1 MDVKRAVC
9 EFVSQGRDLFHLLRS
24 DGIELS
30 ESELVMLSVQLHILG
45 NEVGIIRGLQKYHP
59 KASPQSHDQK
69 DGIQVKK
76 PS

>member
-1 MDVKRAVC
+1 MDVKRAVS

-30 ESELVMLSVQLHILG
+30 ESELVMLSVQLHILE
-45 NEVGIIRGLQKYHP
+45 NEVGILRGLQKYHAN
-59 KASPQSHDQK
+59 ASPQPLDRSDRRH
-69 DGIQVKK
+69 VKK

>member
-24 DGIELS
+24 DGTELS
-30 ESELVMLSVQLHILG
+30 ESELVMLSVQLHILE
-45 NEVGIIRGLQKYHP
+45 NEVGIIRGLQKYHA
-59 KASPQSHDQK
+59 KASPDRK
-69 DGIQVKK
+69 DRIHIKK